1 MPSCKEHL
9 TQAQKNRSFDIL
21 LDCDVNDD
29 SREAETPAPPPSPE
43 LSRYNGSPYPTP
55 RCTRQQLHSG
65 LKRIAEEGRA
75 DGMDMQS
82 TPVHA
87 SFPRYSDLERCV
99 HWEIMGTHS
108 DYSEGSNESLSI
120 LSKLD
125 DSLVEDTSRL
135 SLALITTSKEAM
147 EPCAFTGER
156 QQMSDED
163 RKARS
168 LLIEKMEQHEAQ
180 TQQLR
185 RFKKQVSGVS
195 GFCKQPLLPGTTSD
209 GLITLNDDQENFSLD
224 EDIPANENKQFLN
237 KDASDII
244 SNEFE
249 SIGKDFQPLVPD
261 TPSEKSGSLHFSGAI
276 DDKRFTSPFV
286 GSVGYHDDMLSQ
298 SISVSDLGCCF
309 GRQMTDQAL
318 VSLPFEASKCGTT
331 HNHKLDDVS
340 FMAPARPPSPEFDIE
355 VPEQKVFLPSNV
367 SYSYIA
373 GEYSLISEPEDSL
386 EASRDKDIIE
396 APDGNC
402 AAVENAT
409 VSADEDGGFLSILS
423 AAALYHASLKH
434 TSGDHFDNVGL
445 RENNDIFSENAQ
457 EKLQCTSSPA
467 VLLVH
472 NECDDMEKKVVFH
485 HLPEEACGEFEEKGQ
500 EHEES
505 LGRDVRNADI
515 EEDDH
520 SLLSGI
526 QEDSVIDGST
536 HSNEGSCCREMDA
549 RIDLNDN
556 DRRDIEDMKTQ
567 QWCSAEGFNDTLEEV
582 EMLWKYG
589 KDYPL
594 SGNDKECPDMTDKQT
609 LDHSMSSPNKPLCEM
624 SEFEDLGEGINEGE
638 NHHRVTDDTETCS
651 KYHTGGCGRPETS
664 TSAVSHKNPEPSSC
678 GVGCD
683 YVKTASIGEAHDN
696 LCVKPQSVPF
706 GKFHSKLKA
715 VVSPTVNVKLC
726 QTVGNDKA
734 SPFKIPVKS
743 VPHASSIPK
752 LTVVR
757 GDKKCSLKHT
767 TVVTPV
773 KRPLNYKKIVSPVG
787 AYIHNIP
794 TPSLITTV
802 KPVLVHTGTPKRMM
816 VDRDAAVMSRPA
828 ATSRIEKV
836 CLKGGVIFLLVA
848 LYSVCVCV
856 SEIVPFSC

>member
-1 MPSCKEHL
+1 MPGCNEHL
-9 TQAQKNRSFDIL
+9 TQGQKNRSFDVL

-55 RCTRQQLHSG
+55 RCNRQQLHSD
-65 LKRIAEEGRA
+65 LKRIAEEEGRA
-75 DGMDMQS
+75 DGKDMQS

-87 SFPRYSDLERCV
+87 SFPRFSDLERSV
-99 HWEIMGTHS
+99 HWDIMGNHS
-108 DYSEGSNESLSI
+108 DYFEGSNESLSI

-125 DSLVEDTSRL
+125 DSLVEDTSKL
-135 SLALITTSKEAM
+135 SLAPMTTSKEAV
-147 EPCAFTGER
+147 EPWVFTGER
-156 QQMSDED
+156 QEVSDED
-163 RKARS
+163 RKARN

-209 GLITLNDDQENFSLD
+209 GLIILNDDQEDFSLD
-224 EDIPANENKQFLN
+224 EDIPANENEQFLN

-244 SNEFE
+244 SSGFE

-261 TPSEKSGSLHFSGAI
+261 TPSEKSGSLHFSGVTA
-276 DDKRFTSPFV
+276 DKHFTSPFV

-298 SISVSDLGCCF
+298 SISLGDLGCCF

-318 VSLPFEASKCGTT
+318 ASLPFEASKGGTT

-355 VPEQKVFLPSNV
+355 VPEQKAFLPISV

-402 AAVENAT
+402 AAVGNAM

-434 TSGDHFDNVGL
+434 ASGDHFDSSSSNVGL
-445 RENNDIFSENAQ
+445 RENNDIGSQIAQ

-467 VLLVH
+467 VLSVH
-472 NECDDMEKKVVFH
+472 NELDGMEKKVVFH
-485 HLPEEACGEFEEKGQ
+485 HLPEEACREFEEKGQ

-505 LGRDVRNADI
+505 LGRDLRNADV

-526 QEDSVIDGST
+526 QESSVIDGST
-536 HSNEGSCCREMDA
+536 HSNEGSCYREMDA
-549 RIDLNDN
+549 RNDLNDN
-556 DRRDIEDMKTQ
+556 DRRNIKDMKTQ

-609 LDHSMSSPNKPLCEM
+609 LCHSMSSPNKPLCEM
-624 SEFEDLGEGINEGE
+624 SEFEDFGEGINKGE
-638 NHHRVTDDTETCS
+638 NHHCVTVDTETCS
-651 KYHTGGCGRPETS
+651 ENHGGGCARLETS
-664 TSAVSHKNPEPSSC
+664 TSAVSHKNPEPSCC
-678 GVGCD
+678 GVACD
-683 YVKTASIGEAHDN
+683 YVKTASVGEAHDN

-706 GKFHSKLKA
+706 GKSHSKLNA
-715 VVSPTVNVKLC
+715 VVSPMNVKLC
-726 QTVGNDKA
+726 QIVGNDKA

-752 LTVVR
+752 LTAVR
-757 GDKKCSLKHT
+757 SDKKCSLKPNS
-767 TVVTPV
+767 VVTPG

-802 KPVLVHTGTPKRMM
+802 KPILVHTGTPKRMM

-828 ATSRIEKV
+828 AMSRIDKV
-836 CLKGGVIFLLVA
+836 CLKGGVSFLLVA
-848 LYSVCVCV
+848 VIMCVCVCV
-856 SEIVPFSC
+856 CV

>member
-1 MPSCKEHL
+1 VPEKMLSCKEHL
-9 TQAQKNRSFDIL
+9 TQAQKNRSFDVL

-65 LKRIAEEGRA
+65 LKIIAEEEGRA
-75 DGMDMQS
+75 YGMDMQS

-87 SFPRYSDLERCV
+87 SFPRYSDLEQPAP
-99 HWEIMGTHS
+99 WEIMDLLS

-125 DSLVEDTSRL
+125 DSLVEDTSKL
-135 SLALITTSKEAM
+135 SLVLMTTSKEAM

-195 GFCKQPLLPGTTSD
+195 GSCKQTLLLGTTND
-209 GLITLNDDQENFSLD
+209 CLITLNDDQENFSLD
-224 EDIPANENKQFLN
+224 EDIPANENEQFLN
-237 KDASDII
+237 EDASGII
-244 SNEFE
+244 SNGFE

-261 TPSEKSGSLHFSGAI
+261 TPSEKSGSLHFSEAI
-276 DDKRFTSPFV
+276 DDKHFTSPFV
-286 GSVGYHDDMLSQ
+286 GSVGYHDLLSQ

-309 GRQMTDQAL
+309 GKQMTDQAL
-318 VSLPFEASKCGTT
+318 VSLPFEASKGSTT
-331 HNHKLDDVS
+331 HNHKLGDMS
-340 FMAPARPPSPEFDIE
+340 FMAPARPPSPECDIE

-402 AAVENAT
+402 ATIGNAT

-434 TSGDHFDNVGL
+434 ASGDHFDSSSNNVGL
-445 RENNDIFSENAQ
+445 RENNDICSQNAQ
-457 EKLQCTSSPA
+457 EKLQCRSSSA
-467 VLLVH
+467 LLLVH

-505 LGRDVRNADI
+505 LGRDLRNADV

-526 QEDSVIDGST
+526 QEGSVIDGST
-536 HSNEGSCCREMDA
+536 HSNGGSCCREMDA
-549 RIDLNDN
+549 RNDLNDN
-556 DRRDIEDMKTQ
+556 DRRDIEDMKNQ

-609 LDHSMSSPNKPLCEM
+609 LGHKPLCEM
-624 SEFEDLGEGINEGE
+624 SEFEDFGEGINEGE
-638 NHHRVTDDTETCS
+638 NHHHVTDDTETCS
-651 KYHTGGCGRPETS
+651 ENHAGGYARPETS

-678 GVGCD
+678 GVVCD
-683 YVKTASIGEAHDN
+683 NVKTALVGEAHDN

-706 GKFHSKLKA
+706 GKLHSKLKA

-743 VPHASSIPK
+743 VSHASSIPK
-752 LTVVR
+752 LTAVR
-757 GDKKCSLKHT
+757 GDKKCSLKPT
-767 TVVTPV
+767 TVVTPG

-802 KPVLVHTGTPKRMM
+802 KPILVHTGTPKRMM

-828 ATSRIEKV
+828 AMSRIEKV

-848 LYSVCVCV
+848 VIVCMCVCG
-856 SEIVPFSC
+856 

>member
-1 MPSCKEHL
+1 MSSCKENL
-9 TQAQKNRSFDIL
+9 IQAQKNRSFDVL

-65 LKRIAEEGRA
+65 LKRIAEEEGRA
-75 DGMDMQS
+75 DVMDMQS

-87 SFPRYSDLERCV
+87 LFPRYSDLERSV

-108 DYSEGSNESLSI
+108 DYFEGSNESLSI

-125 DSLVEDTSRL
+125 DSLVEDTSKL
-135 SLALITTSKEAM
+135 TLAPMTTSKEAM

-168 LLIEKMEQHEAQ
+168 LLIEKMEQHEAK

-195 GFCKQPLLPGTTSD
+195 GFCKQPLLPGNTSD
-209 GLITLNDDQENFSLD
+209 GLITLNDDQEDFSLD
-224 EDIPANENKQFLN
+224 ENISANENEQFLN

-244 SNEFE
+244 SNGFE

-261 TPSEKSGSLHFSGAI
+261 SLNEMSASLHFSGVIAN
-276 DDKRFTSPFV
+276 KHFASPFV

-298 SISVSDLGCCF
+298 SISLNDLGCCF

-318 VSLPFEASKCGTT
+318 ASLPFEASKGGTT
-331 HNHKLDDVS
+331 HNHKLDEVS

-355 VPEQKVFLPSNV
+355 VPEQKVFLSSNV

-386 EASRDKDIIE
+386 EASRDKDILE
-396 APDGNC
+396 ALDGNG
-402 AAVENAT
+402 AAVGNAM

-434 TSGDHFDNVGL
+434 ASGDHFDSTSSNVGL
-445 RENNDIFSENAQ
+445 RENNDICSQNAQ
-457 EKLQCTSSPA
+457 ETLQFTSSPA

-485 HLPEEACGEFEEKGQ
+485 HLPEEACAEFEEKGQ

-505 LGRDVRNADI
+505 LGRDLINADI

-526 QEDSVIDGST
+526 QEGSVIDGST
-536 HSNEGSCCREMDA
+536 RSNEGSCCREMDA
-549 RIDLNDN
+549 RNDLNDN
-556 DRRDIEDMKTQ
+556 DRRNIEDMKTQ

-609 LDHSMSSPNKPLCEM
+609 LCHSMSSSNKPLCEM
-624 SEFEDLGEGINEGE
+624 LEFEDGEEGTNEGE
-638 NHHRVTDDTETCS
+638 NHHHVTDDTETCGEN
-651 KYHTGGCGRPETS
+651 HGGGCARPETS
-664 TSAVSHKNPEPSSC
+664 TLAVSHKNAEPSSC
-678 GVGCD
+678 GVVCD
-683 YVKTASIGEAHDN
+683 YVKTASVGEAHDN

-706 GKFHSKLKA
+706 GNFHSKLRA
-715 VVSPTVNVKLC
+715 VVSPTMNVKLC

-752 LTVVR
+752 LTAVR
-757 GDKKCSLKHT
+757 GDKKCSLKPT
-767 TVVTPV
+767 TVVTPS
-773 KRPLNYKKIVSPVG
+773 KRTLNYKKIVSPVG

-802 KPVLVHTGTPKRMM
+802 KPILVHKGTPKRMM
-816 VDRDAAVMSRPA
+816 VDRDAAVISGPA
-828 ATSRIEKV
+828 AMSRIEKV
-836 CLKGGVIFLLVA
+836 CLKGGVIFLC
-848 LYSVCVCV
+848 VCVCV
-856 SEIVPFSC
+856 CVCV

>member
-1 MPSCKEHL
+1 MHSCKEHL
-9 TQAQKNRSFDIL
+9 IQAQKNSSFDVL

-29 SREAETPAPPPSPE
+29 STEAETPAPPPSPE

-55 RCTRQQLHSG
+55 RCTHQQLHSG
-65 LKRIAEEGRA
+65 LKRIAEEEGRA
-75 DGMDMQS
+75 DGMDIQS
-82 TPVHA
+82 TPIHA
-87 SFPRYSDLERCV
+87 SFPRYSDLEWSLR
-99 HWEIMGTHS
+99 WEMMGLHS
-108 DYSEGSNESLSI
+108 DYSELSNESLSI

-125 DSLVEDTSRL
+125 ESLVEDMSKL
-135 SLALITTSKEAM
+135 SLALMTTSKEAM

-185 RFKKQVSGVS
+185 RFKKRVSGVS
-195 GFCKQPLLPGTTSD
+195 GFCKQTLLPGTTSD
-209 GLITLNDDQENFSLD
+209 GSITLNDDQEDFSLD
-224 EDIPANENKQFLN
+224 EDIPANENENFLN

-244 SNEFE
+244 SNGFE
-249 SIGKDFQPLVPD
+249 SIGKDFQSLVPD
-261 TPSEKSGSLHFSGAI
+261 TPSEKSGSLQFSGAI
-276 DDKRFTSPFV
+276 DGKHFTSPFV

-298 SISVSDLGCCF
+298 SISVGDLGCCF
-309 GRQMTDQAL
+309 VKQMTDQAL
-318 VSLPFEASKCGTT
+318 VSLPFEASKGGTT
-331 HNHKLDDVS
+331 HNLKLDDVS
-340 FMAPARPPSPEFDIE
+340 FMAPARPPSTEYDIE
-355 VPEQKVFLPSNV
+355 APERKVFLPSNA

-386 EASRDKDIIE
+386 EASRDENIIE

-402 AAVENAT
+402 TAVGNAT

-434 TSGDHFDNVGL
+434 ASDDHFNNNSNNVGL
-445 RENNDIFSENAQ
+445 RENNDICSQNAQ

-467 VLLVH
+467 FLLVQ

-485 HLPEEACGEFEEKGQ
+485 HLPEEVCGEFEEKGQ

-505 LGRDVRNADI
+505 LGRDLRNADV

-526 QEDSVIDGST
+526 QEGSVIDGST
-536 HSNEGSCCREMDA
+536 HSNGVSCCREMDA
-549 RIDLNDN
+549 RNDLNDN
-556 DRRDIEDMKTQ
+556 DRRDIEDMKNQ
-567 QWCSAEGFNDTLEEV
+567 QWCSGEGFNDTLEEV

-609 LDHSMSSPNKPLCEM
+609 LGHKALCEM
-624 SEFEDLGEGINEGE
+624 SEFEDFGEGINEGE
-638 NHHRVTDDTETCS
+638 NHPRVTDDTETCS
-651 KYHTGGCGRPETS
+651 ENHAGGCARPETS
-664 TSAVSHKNPEPSSC
+664 TSAVSLKNPEPSSC
-678 GVGCD
+678 GVVCD
-683 YVKTASIGEAHDN
+683 NVKTASVGEAHDN

-715 VVSPTVNVKLC
+715 VGSPTVSVELC

-752 LTVVR
+752 LTTVR
-757 GDKKCSLKHT
+757 GDKKCSLKPT
-767 TVVTPV
+767 TLVTPG

-787 AYIHNIP
+787 AYIHNTP

-802 KPVLVHTGTPKRMM
+802 KPILVHTGTPKRML

-828 ATSRIEKV
+828 AMSRIEKV
-836 CLKGGVIFLLVA
+836 CLKVV
-848 LYSVCVCV
+848 LYSC
-856 SEIVPFSC
+856 

>member
-1 MPSCKEHL
+1 
-9 TQAQKNRSFDIL
+9 
-21 LDCDVNDD
+21 
-29 SREAETPAPPPSPE
+29 
-43 LSRYNGSPYPTP
+43 
-55 RCTRQQLHSG
+55 
-65 LKRIAEEGRA
+65 
-75 DGMDMQS
+75 
-82 TPVHA
+82 
-87 SFPRYSDLERCV
+87 
-99 HWEIMGTHS
+99 
-108 DYSEGSNESLSI
+108 
-120 LSKLD
+120 
-125 DSLVEDTSRL
+125 
-135 SLALITTSKEAM
+135 
-147 EPCAFTGER
+147 
-156 QQMSDED
+156 
-163 RKARS
+163 
-168 LLIEKMEQHEAQ
+168 
-180 TQQLR
+180 
-185 RFKKQVSGVS
+185 
-195 GFCKQPLLPGTTSD
+195 
-209 GLITLNDDQENFSLD
+209 LNDDQEDFSLD
-224 EDIPANENKQFLN
+224 EDIPANENEQFFN

-244 SNEFE
+244 SGGFE

-261 TPSEKSGSLHFSGAI
+261 TPSEKSGGLHFSGVTA
-276 DDKRFTSPFV
+276 DKHFTSPFV
-286 GSVGYHDDMLSQ
+286 GSVGYQDDMLSQ
-298 SISVSDLGCCF
+298 SISLSDLGCCF

-318 VSLPFEASKCGTT
+318 ASLPFEASKSGTT

-355 VPEQKVFLPSNV
+355 LPKQKFFLHSNV

-373 GEYSLISEPEDSL
+373 GEYSLISETEDSL

-396 APDGNC
+396 TPDGNC
-402 AAVENAT
+402 AAIGNAT

-434 TSGDHFDNVGL
+434 ASADHFDSSSSNVGL
-445 RENNDIFSENAQ
+445 RENNDICSQNAQ

-472 NECDDMEKKVVFH
+472 NECDDTEKKVVFY
-485 HLPEEACGEFEEKGQ
+485 HLPEEGCGEFEEKGQ

-505 LGRDVRNADI
+505 LGRDLRNADV

-520 SLLSGI
+520 SLLPGI
-526 QEDSVIDGST
+526 QEGSVIDGST

-549 RIDLNDN
+549 RNDLNDN
-556 DRRDIEDMKTQ
+556 DRRNIEDMKTQ
-567 QWCSAEGFNDTLEEV
+567 QWCSPGGFNDTLEEV

-594 SGNDKECPDMTDKQT
+594 SSNEKECPDMTDKQT
-609 LDHSMSSPNKPLCEM
+609 VCHSMSLPNKPLCEM
-624 SEFEDLGEGINEGE
+624 SEFEDFGEGINEGE
-638 NHHRVTDDTETCS
+638 NHHHVKDDAESCS
-651 KYHTGGCGRPETS
+651 ENHGGGCARPETS
-664 TSAVSHKNPEPSSC
+664 ISVVSHKNPEPSSC
-678 GVGCD
+678 GVACD
-683 YVKTASIGEAHDN
+683 YVKTASVGEANDN

-715 VVSPTVNVKLC
+715 VVSPTMNAKLC

-752 LTVVR
+752 LTAVR
-757 GDKKCSLKHT
+757 GDKKCSLKPT
-767 TVVTPV
+767 SVVTPA

-802 KPVLVHTGTPKRMM
+802 KPILVHTGTPKGMM

-828 ATSRIEKV
+828 AISRIEKV

-848 LYSVCVCV
+848 VRVCVCV
-856 SEIVPFSC
+856 CE